1 MNHSPK
7 HRNNELLMRKYGGF
21 TLIEL
26 LVVISIITLLMA
38 LLLPVL
44 QRVRRQARAVVCQG
58 NLRQWGLTFAEF
70 AATNDDVLSDVSD
83 RDAGFSPQFLGVFS
97 AFSTRHPYYGDS
109 NDVLLCPMAS
119 KPNKTHPFFG
129 SKFSAWV
136 ERDFSRRTGDEFS
149 VGSYG
154 TNDIFF
160 LNRWPA
166 EDDFVDWTTVSFKPA
181 SAIPIYF
188 DCVTRFGGIAHCYD
202 SPPEY
207 DGMLGGRNGA
217 SELQDYICINRH
229 YGGINCLFMD
239 WSLRKIG
246 LKELWTL
253 KWSQSFN
260 TAGPW
265 TKAGGVQPEDWPV
278 WMRGFKDY

>member
-1 MNHSPK
+1 
-7 HRNNELLMRKYGGF
+7 MRKDKGF

-26 LVVISIITLLMA
+26 LVVISIIILLMA
-38 LLLPVL
+38 ILLPTL
-44 QRVRRQARAVVCQG
+44 QRVRNEAKAVVCRG

-70 AATNDDVLSDVSD
+70 AATNEDVLSDVSD

-136 ERDFSRRTGDEFS
+136 EENHSRLAGDEFS

-160 LNRWPA
+160 LNCYPP
-166 EDDFVDWTTVSFKPA
+166 EDDFVDWTTVSFGPA

-188 DCVTRFGGIAHCYD
+188 DCIWRSGGIARCHN
-202 SPPEY
+202 SPPDY
-207 DGMLGGRNGA
+207 DGMLGGTRD
-217 SELQDYICINRH
+217 LPRHQDRICIDRH
-229 YGGINCLFMD
+229 NGGINCLFMD
-239 WSLRKIG
+239 WSVRKVG

-253 KWSQSFN
+253 KWSQSFK

-265 TKAGGVQPEDWPV
+265 TKAGGVRPEEWPE
-278 WMRGFKDY
+278 WMRKFKDY